1 MRDSGELAGA
11 WRVVSA
17 PPVTTGRSRAADENA
32 LHGIAVGC
40 LLSLPL
46 WVAIGA
52 LLHVALD

>member
-1 MRDSGELAGA
+1 MRDSGELASA
-11 WRVVSA
+11 WRMVA
-17 PPVTTGRSRAADENA
+17 TPPVTTGRSQAADENA

-52 LLHVALD
+52 LLRVALD

>member
-11 WRVVSA
+11 WRMVAV
-17 PPVTTGRSRAADENA
+17 PPVTTGRSRVADENA

-52 LLHVALD
+52 LLRVALD

>member
-11 WRVVSA
+11 WRMVA
-17 PPVTTGRSRAADENA
+17 PPPATTGRGRAADENA

-46 WVAIGA
+46 WVVIGA
-52 LLHVALD
+52 LLRIALD